1 MICYVKQTKKRNKK
15 VKNKR
20 DMKKYVIAIA
30 MMLTLGM
37 NVEAASQSHR
47 HSARMEQVDSTQD
60 KQDAIEAFSDTTSVD
75 TADADEGEYV
85 TYRHSGNISDE
96 DAQMLKEV
104 FEGVG
109 GIIGPGDALGIV
121 TVIVLFLLLPLLIII
136 AVFYFVNRNRK
147 EKYRLAEMAIKNGQP
162 IPDELLKEQNT
173 KDDWERNDYAAG
185 MRQLFLGIGL
195 AIFLG
200 YAAGKIGFGIG
211 ALVFF
216 IGLGKVIIAK
226 TSGKKDFD
234 INNNNLQDYD

>member
-1 MICYVKQTKKRNKK
+1 
-15 VKNKR
+15 
-20 DMKKYVIAIA
+20 MKKYVIAIA

-37 NVEAASQSHR
+37 NADAASQSHR
-47 HSARMEQVDSTQD
+47 HSPRTEQVDSTQN
-60 KQDAIEAFSDTTSVD
+60 KPDAIEAFSDTTSVD
-75 TADADEGEYV
+75 SADADEDEYV
-85 TYRHSGNISDE
+85 TYRNSNSISDE
-96 DAQMLKEV
+96 DAKMLREV

-109 GIIGPGDALGIV
+109 GIVGPGIALGIV

-136 AVFYFVNRNRK
+136 AIFYFVNRNRK

-162 IPDELLKEQNT
+162 IPDELLKEQKS

-234 INNNNLQDYD
+234 INNNNLQNYD

>member
-30 MMLTLGM
+30 MMLTLGI

-47 HSARMEQVDSTQD
+47 HSPRTEQVDSTQN
-60 KQDAIEAFSDTTSVD
+60 KPDAIEAFSDTTSID
-75 TADADEGEYV
+75 SADADEDEYV
-85 TYRHSGNISDE
+85 TYRNSNSISDE
-96 DAQMLKEV
+96 DAQVLKEV
-104 FEGVG
+104 FEGLGRIV
-109 GIIGPGDALGIV
+109 GPGIALLIV
-121 TVIVLFLLLPLLIII
+121 AIVVLFLLLPLLIII
-136 AVFYFVNRNRK
+136 AIFYFVNRNRK

-162 IPDELLKEQNT
+162 IPDELLKEQ
-173 KDDWERNDYAAG
+173 KSEDDWERNDYAAG

-226 TSGKKDFD
+226 TSGKKDID
-234 INNNNLQDYD
+234 INNNNLQNYD